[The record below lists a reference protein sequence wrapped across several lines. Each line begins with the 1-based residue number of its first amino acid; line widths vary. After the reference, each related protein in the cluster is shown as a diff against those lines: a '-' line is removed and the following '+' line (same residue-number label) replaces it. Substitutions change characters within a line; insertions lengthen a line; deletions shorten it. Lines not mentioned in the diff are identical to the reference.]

1 MKCKRCPQGRR
12 FAEGSIL
19 CILYGM
25 IIRADHEGTREGC
38 GTDAGEDAGDIGE
51 IRAEAE
57 YPDDEWDAVDGLP
70 GILPE

>member
-1 MKCKRCPQGRR
+1 M
-12 FAEGSIL
+12 

-38 GTDAGEDAGDIGE
+38 GTDAGEDASDTGE

-57 YPDDEWDAVDGLP
+57 YPADEWDAVDGLQ